1 MFLLEKILYFLV
13 VNEYCRGFV
22 DFVEYR
28 KGGKVF
34 RLCEKELS
42 LA

>member
-1 MFLLEKILYFLV
+1 MFLLEKILYVLV
-13 VNEYCRGFV
+13 VNEYCRG
-22 DFVEYR
+22 FVEYR

>member
-1 MFLLEKILYFLV
+1 MFLLEKILYVLV

-28 KGGKVF
+28 KWGRYLGFVRKN
-34 RLCEKELS
+34 
-42 LA
+42 